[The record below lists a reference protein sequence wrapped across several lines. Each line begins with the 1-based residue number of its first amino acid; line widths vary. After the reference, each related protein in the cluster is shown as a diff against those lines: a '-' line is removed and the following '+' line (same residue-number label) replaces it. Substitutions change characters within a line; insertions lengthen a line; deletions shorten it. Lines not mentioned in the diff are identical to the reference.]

1 MFVGFNIKECDIAR
15 NLDLTALRSFVAV
28 ADTGGVTRAAA
39 QLHLTQSAVSMQLK
53 RLEESLNQSLL
64 DRSNRSVTPTAQG
77 ELLLSYG
84 RRLLALNDEV
94 WNRMTDTKFEGEVVF
109 GVPHDIV
116 YPHIPKV
123 LKQFSQAYP
132 RVKVNLV
139 SSFTTE
145 LKAMFAAGDCDVILT
160 TEAGRDE
167 NAVKLTELDLVWY
180 GAPNGTAWKE
190 RPLRMA
196 SEKQCIFRA
205 ISAKALDQAG
215 IDWEMGV
222 DTTSSMTVEA
232 SLSAD
237 IAVHARLK
245 GTGPQFLEEIEHGGA
260 LPELPKFQVNMLVA
274 TTAQNPIARELGEM
288 VRAAYC
294 EDMDRPSRVRLA
306 G

>member
-1 MFVGFNIKECDIAR
+1 MFVIVYIKDCDMAR

-53 RLEESLNQSLL
+53 RLEESLGQSLL

-77 ELLLSYG
+77 ELLLSYA

-94 WNRMTDTKFEGEVVF
+94 WTRMTDQKFEGEIVF

-116 YPHIPKV
+116 YLHIPMV
-123 LKQFSQAYP
+123 LKKFSKAFP

-145 LKAMFAAGDCDVILT
+145 LKAMFKAGDCDVILT
-160 TEAGRDE
+160 TETGRDE
-167 NAVKLTELDLVWY
+167 GAIKLTDLDLVWY

-190 RPLRMA
+190 RPLRVA

-205 ISAKALDQAG
+205 ISLKALDEAG

-237 IAVHARLK
+237 LAVHARLK
-245 GTGPQFLEEIEHGGA
+245 GTGAQYLEEIDHGDA
-260 LPELPKFQVNMLVA
+260 LPELEKFQINMLVA
-274 TTAQNPIARELGEM
+274 PASQSMMAAELAEL

-294 EDMDRPSRVRLA
+294 ADLDRVGDVRLA